1 MQRLSTL
8 LEEEDEGRSEKGKEG
23 EEREAEKGDEEGKG
37 DKEGKG
43 KEGKGKGEKKE
54 GGRDSTTSHILSL
67 YGDGLRSWPA
77 SPATRSMFE
86 LSASGTPRRGSFFRG
101 RGEGEKGKRG
111 SVEGMWGRYTPQL

>member
-8 LEEEDEGRSEKGKEG
+8 PEEEDEGKLEEGKEG
-23 EEREAEKGDEEGKG
+23 KDDKGENEKEG
-37 DKEGKG
+37 GKG
-43 KEGKGKGEKKE
+43 KEGNGGKKE

-77 SPATRSMFE
+77 SPAAGRSTFE
-86 LSASGTPRRGSFFRG
+86 LSAYKTPVSTPRRGSFFRRSGGMGEAEGG
-101 RGEGEKGKRG
+101 RRG